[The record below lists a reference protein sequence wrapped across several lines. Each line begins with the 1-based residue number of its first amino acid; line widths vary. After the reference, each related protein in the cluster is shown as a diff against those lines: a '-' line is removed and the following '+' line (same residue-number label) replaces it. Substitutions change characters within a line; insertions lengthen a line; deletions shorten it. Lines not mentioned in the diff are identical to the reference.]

1 MCTVSFLSA
10 TEESRHCYEGVDSLE
25 SHTLMW
31 ENRKMIENI
40 NVIFKIYFQIFS
52 IYFRMFLLCIFPVY

>member
-1 MCTVSFLSA
+1 MVMCTVSFLSA

-40 NVIFKIYFQIFS
+40 NIIFKIYLQIFHL
-52 IYFRMFLLCIFPVY
+52 F